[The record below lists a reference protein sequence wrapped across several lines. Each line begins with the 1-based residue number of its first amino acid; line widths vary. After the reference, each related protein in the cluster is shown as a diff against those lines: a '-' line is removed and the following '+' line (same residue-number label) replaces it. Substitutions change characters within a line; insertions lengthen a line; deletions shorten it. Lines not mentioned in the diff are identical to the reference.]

1 MQQHPTH
8 RCSRCGTEASADQ
21 RFCSNCGAVMDN
33 DPTYPTTP
41 ASEQDLTQISVS
53 PPPPPDVD
61 QYATYRQQPN
71 YISTSPPDAQ
81 TFYQQPDGSSFPPS
95 YPNSTLNQGAVAPYA
110 RAPQKDNTGKIL
122 GRIGCGAVLL
132 IVLALA
138 LCGGL
143 SYGLYTMVSKSVSN
157 AGDSSTSTSYNAN
170 KASTTSNN
178 STTNSNSGTP
188 AVVSA
193 KTVPLNLNVKYSAVT
208 YTIVD
213 MKQAASFDDDHD
225 NDKPGIVRV
234 DLKEVNSTSQSIILS
249 YIDTVRLLLP
259 DGSSVPVQ
267 SYKHLSPP
275 ANGASQD
282 NWLDFPVPLS
292 TSIDGLVLR
301 FGTAQE
307 AQMDVPLAAGAN
319 LAKYQDVTVKPN
331 MVTNYSGLKWTIT
344 SATLGWSG
352 YGKQAENGKRYVT
365 INVSIDNPSTS
376 SKSAYWGEY
385 LRLKAGNVI
394 SAPDTNSTIPTG
406 FAASSTGATGSA
418 LFLVPQG
425 SATFTMILLAD
436 KMDTGAPQA
445 TIDFH
450 IP

>member
-1 MQQHPTH
+1 MQQQPTH
-8 RCSRCGTEASADQ
+8 HCSRCGTEASADQ

-41 ASEQDLTQISVS
+41 ASEQDFTQISV

-95 YPNSTLNQGAVAPYA
+95 YSNSTLNQAPVAPYA

-143 SYGLYTMVSKSVSN
+143 SYGLYTMVSKSVS
-157 AGDSSTSTSYNAN
+157 AIATPD
-170 KASTTSNN
+170 
-178 STTNSNSGTP
+178 TTNSYGANKTSNTSNSSSTTGNNDGTP
-188 AVVSA
+188 TVAPA
-193 KTVPLNLNVKYSAVT
+193 KTVPLNLNVKYSAIT

-213 MKQAASFDDDHD
+213 MKQAASFADDHD
-225 NDKPGIVRV
+225 NSKPGIVRV
-234 DLKEVNSTSQSIILS
+234 DLKEVNSTSQRVIFGYTDAIHL
-249 YIDTVRLLLP
+249 ILP
-259 DGSSVPVQ
+259 DGSSIPMQ
-267 SYKHLSPP
+267 NYKNLSPP

-292 TSIDGLVLR
+292 TSIDRLVLR
-301 FGTAQE
+301 FGTSQE
-307 AQMDVPLAAGAN
+307 AQMDVPLTAGAN
-319 LAKYQDVTVKPN
+319 LAQYQDVTVKSN
-331 MVTNYSGLKWTIT
+331 AVTNYSGLKWTLT

-352 YGKQAENGKRYVT
+352 YDKQAENGKRYVT
-365 INVSIDNPSTS
+365 VNVSIDNPSTS

-385 LRLKAGNVI
+385 LRLKAGSVV
-394 SAPDTNSTIPTG
+394 SAPDTNSTIPTQ

-425 SATFTMILLAD
+425 STTFTMILLAD
-436 KMDTGAPQA
+436 KMDIGAPQA